1 MTAFTRFHEWSGLW
15 GGTAFSSGQGGKYFL
30 WPDETLQSH
39 STSTGDSEVLLTF
52 VAHTKNKNPVSLVDN
67 YVSIIPEVILCCQQ
81 AGMYLCSLICC
92 DFFGCLSIRSRN
104 CSDTH
109 KPISQAIFFLEFLRW
124 VAFIPHTTVYSVL
137 NQGVLL
143 NRRGL
148 QQKWHHQGLQFE
160 RGLYTPTQV

>member
-1 MTAFTRFHEWSGLW
+1 MTAFTRFHERSGL
-15 GGTAFSSGQGGKYFL
+15 GGRTAFSRGQGGKYFL
-30 WPDETLQSH
+30 WPNETLQSWYINW
-39 STSTGDSEVLLTF
+39 GFREVFLTF
-52 VAHTKNKNPVSLVDN
+52 VAHTKNKNPVSLVDS

-92 DFFGCLSIRSRN
+92 HFFGCLPIRSRN

-109 KPISQAIFFLEFLRW
+109 KPISQAMFVLEFLRW
-124 VAFIPHTTVYSVL
+124 VAFLPHITVYSIP
-137 NQGVLL
+137 NQGMLL

-160 RGLYTPTQV
+160 QGLYTPTQV